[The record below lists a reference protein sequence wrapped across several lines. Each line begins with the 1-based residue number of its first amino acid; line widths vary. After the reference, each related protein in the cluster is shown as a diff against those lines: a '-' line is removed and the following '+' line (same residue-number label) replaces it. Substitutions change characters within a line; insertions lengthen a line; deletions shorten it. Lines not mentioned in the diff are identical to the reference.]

1 MDVQCRVPWYLTNSL
16 HLVQQHC
23 EMTFRPPLGGTF
35 LCRARVCW
43 QHGTMDNYL
52 VYWCATHIYIHIN
65 LHIYNYIYGTHIN
78 MVMYIYILY
87 IHIYIHIVCVHCMF
101 LLCTALG
108 AWQQNW
114 LLRLDTTQMAG
125 KASSTRMRSL
135 GMPSMAREVTGI
147 EVQ

>member
-35 LCRARVCW
+35 LCRARLCW
-43 QHGTMDNYL
+43 QHGTMDNYGL
-52 VYWCATHIYIHIN
+52 LMCNAYIYIYTHIN
-65 LHIYNYIYGTHIN
+65 LHIYNYIYSAHIN
-78 MVMYIYILY
+78 MAMYIYIY
-87 IHIYIHIVCVHCMF
+87 TYKYFCVCVHCIF